1 MVAALIHWIISASIR
16 LQLPSSWH
24 SGALKLPPL
33 LFLAAAADAASLKDV
48 FSAFAGFGIHT
59 PTPTKAAEP
68 VFHTN
73 TATPTTVRRVSTPGS
88 AAGGKAAGP
97 GMDGFRCGLQMFCI
111 CCESVTAL
119 YTAVCQTFHCF
130 GSWV

>member
-1 MVAALIHWIISASIR
+1 LLLLW
-16 LQLPSSWH
+16 
-24 SGALKLPPL
+24 LPPL
-33 LFLAAAADAASLKDV
+33 HLQVALPQTPHAVVAADAASLKDV

-97 GMDGFRCGLQMFCI
+97 GMDGFRWAGAKMI
-111 CCESVTAL
+111 GRA
-119 YTAVCQTFHCF
+119 
-130 GSWV
+130 